1 MVPSFIFT
9 RFAQKKFLKLEKA
22 TQERVS
28 AKIQELKQHEE
39 IAAALKPLTNFAPA
53 THRLR
58 VGAYRLILQ
67 RISETDFLVIDIG
80 HRSQVYK

>member
-1 MVPSFIFT
+1 MSAFVFT
-9 RFAQKKFLKLEKA
+9 QFAQKKFLKLEKA
-22 TQERVS
+22 TQERIRT
-28 AKIQELKQHEE
+28 KMLELKQPEQL
-39 IAAALKPLTNFAPA
+39 AAVLKPLTNFTPA

-80 HRSQVYK
+80 HRSDVYK

>member
-1 MVPSFIFT
+1 MNSFVFT
-9 RFAQKKFLKLEKA
+9 KFAQKKFLKLEKA
-22 TQERVS
+22 MQERIRT
-28 AKIQELKQHEE
+28 KMLELKQREQL
-39 IAAALKPLTNFAPA
+39 ATVLKSLTNFTHA

-80 HRSQVYK
+80 HRSDVYK